1 MATFSQFKS
10 KYITESGSKKN
21 VGQRGTKN
29 IVKKSFGKDA
39 IPDDGGKRGQARIEK
54 ELGLNKPNKT
64 VKKDKLI
71 QDINKRKSADLTRAD
86 AINRSMGTSGSTE
99 GAGGAGETFKAKNT
113 DKTLST
119 KQIDTSKVNARSA
132 EILKINNKKPI
143 KGGKT
148 VNPVTAYDYKNVVK
162 PDKFKDVVKKFQGSY
177 KDINKI
183 KKIPASEVKP
193 VVPKKDPSFKISGTT
208 SKTTPP
214 SKPTFTKTDNPTFKD
229 FKKRGISFD
238 IKKSPTTVVNP
249 VNLSKGPS
257 LPNFVGKTSKGNVVT
272 QSTSSALPSGGKE
285 PKLPNLPK
293 NKPNPIVRYVKKGM
307 ETTGLIDKKV
317 DTKPFSRTKD
327 TITTQVGSK
336 VKTPRLGKYIRGAG
350 RVIAP
355 IYAIKDYVDTT
366 RKARAQGYGKT
377 YSRAKGITKALS
389 GYIGGGIGATF
400 GGCLGIPGA
409 IAGCVG
415 GYHYGSKL
423 GDKAFDY
430 GQKVVSG
437 KKTFKD
443 IRKDIN
449 TNVGKLFKPSAQR

>member
-132 EILKINNKKPI
+132 EILKTNNKKPI

-238 IKKSPTTVVNP
+238 IKKSDTTYVKP
-249 VNLSKGPS
+249 VNLKNKVS
-257 LPNFVGKTSKGNVVT
+257 LPFQAGKTSKGNIVT
-272 QSTSSALPSGGKE
+272 QSTSSAVPSGGKE
-285 PKLPNLPK
+285 PKLFPV
-293 NKPNPIVRYVKKGM
+293 NKPKTNPIKK
-307 ETTGLIDKKV
+307 I
-317 DTKPFSRTKD
+317 
-327 TITTQVGSK
+327 IT
-336 VKTPRLGKYIRGAG
+336 
-350 RVIAP
+350 
-355 IYAIKDYVDTT
+355 
-366 RKARAQGYGKT
+366 
-377 YSRAKGITKALS
+377 
-389 GYIGGGIGATF
+389 
-400 GGCLGIPGA
+400 
-409 IAGCVG
+409 
-415 GYHYGSKL
+415 
-423 GDKAFDY
+423 
-430 GQKVVSG
+430 
-437 KKTFKD
+437 
-443 IRKDIN
+443 
-449 TNVGKLFKPSAQR
+449 

>member
-1 MATFSQFKS
+1 MSLFERLNNKRYDLQEAIDDKGNITPEPGDIAKEKS
-10 KYITESGSKKN
+10 ILRNIKKKQVRLDKN
-21 VGQRGTKN
+21 QKKIINTNTKA
-29 IVKKSFGKDA
+29 G
-39 IPDDGGKRGQARIEK
+39 
-54 ELGLNKPNKT
+54 
-64 VKKDKLI
+64 DKLL
-71 QDINKRKSADLTRAD
+71 QDINKKLSASTTKGDQARALY
-86 AINRSMGTSGSTE
+86 GTEGGSTE
-99 GAGGAGETFKAKNT
+99 GAGGAGETFKVKNT

-257 LPNFVGKTSKGNVVT
+257 LPNFVGRTSKGNVVT

-293 NKPNPIVRYVKKGM
+293 NKPN
-307 ETTGLIDKKV
+307 
-317 DTKPFSRTKD
+317 FSHASLKNL
-327 TITTQVGSK
+327 K
-336 VKTPRLGKYIRGAG
+336 RLGLKYVSIE
-350 RVIAP
+350 
-355 IYAIKDYVDTT
+355 KNTE
-366 RKARAQGYGKT
+366 
-377 YSRAKGITKALS
+377 SAKK
-389 GYIGGGIGATF
+389 
-400 GGCLGIPGA
+400 
-409 IAGCVG
+409 
-415 GYHYGSKL
+415 
-423 GDKAFDY
+423 
-430 GQKVVSG
+430 
-437 KKTFKD
+437 
-443 IRKDIN
+443 
-449 TNVGKLFKPSAQR
+449 

>member
-132 EILKINNKKPI
+132 EILKTNNKKPI

-238 IKKSPTTVVNP
+238 IKKSDTTYVKP
-249 VNLSKGPS
+249 VNLKNKVS
-257 LPNFVGKTSKGNVVT
+257 LPFQAGKTSKGNIVT
-272 QSTSSALPSGGKE
+272 QSTSSAVPSGGKE
-285 PKLPNLPK
+285 PKLFPV
-293 NKPNPIVRYVKKGM
+293 NKPKTNPIKKVITKGM

-317 DTKPFSRTKD
+317 DTKPFSRTTD
-327 TITTQVGSK
+327 TITRNVGK
-336 VKTPRLGKYIRGAG
+336 VKPSKLGRFVRGAG
-350 RVIAP
+350 RIIAP

-366 RKARAQGYGKT
+366 KKTRAQGFSKN
-377 YSRAKGITKALS
+377 YSRAKGLTRALS
-389 GYIGGGIGATF
+389 GYIGGGIGATL
-400 GGCLGIPGA
+400 GGGVASVPGA
-409 IAGCVG
+409 VAGGVTGYSVG
-415 GYHYGSKL
+415 QKI

-449 TNVGKLFKPSAQR
+449 TNVGKMFKASADR

>member
-1 MATFSQFKS
+1 MPTLSQFKS
-10 KYITESGSKKN
+10 KYIIERRSKN
-21 VGQRGTKN
+21 VGDEGTKN
-29 IVKKSFGKDA
+29 IVKKLLGKDA
-39 IPDDGGKRGQARIEK
+39 IPDDGGKRGQARIER

-293 NKPNPIVRYVKKGM
+293 NKPNPITKVITRGM

-389 GYIGGGIGATF
+389 GYIGGGIGATL
-400 GGCLGIPGA
+400 GGGLGIPGA
-409 IAGCVG
+409 IAGGVG

-449 TNVGKLFKPSAQR
+449 TNVGKMFKASADR